1 VFILIIEKGFKIVI
15 DNFVNLNIKVN
26 KYEGIKTN
34 IGANLAA
41 AGIALTDMTGINRP
55 NDGGTVAP

>member
-1 VFILIIEKGFKIVI
+1 MYRRGDITTGDAVTV
-15 DNFVNLNIKVN
+15 
-26 KYEGIKTN
+26 YEGIKTN